1 MAQSSINNK
10 LKSRRKDL
18 GLTMKEVA
26 DAVGVSEGTVSR
38 WESGNIANMGRDKI
52 YSLSIILQLTPAE
65 IMGFDEDTISN
76 SPLFTLR
83 HGYNQN
89 VNFNELATKDDR
101 IKIIGAYLQD
111 ADDDSVLQIMA
122 DLGVQIS
129 AVRPGE
135 VIYKKLSKQQ
145 RTTFQDFLFKNENFE
160 KELELL
166 QKYLKLNL
174 DGEIALIGFLDYLA
188 NTNKYTE

>member
-52 YSLSIILQLTPAE
+52 YSLSLILQLTPAE

-76 SPLFTLR
+76 SPLFTR

-89 VNFNELATKDDR
+89 VNFNELAAKDDR

-145 RTTFQDFLFKNENFE
+145 RMTFQDFLFKNENFE

-166 QKYLKLNL
+166 QNYLKLNL